1 MEQIRYN
8 AVKMMMYIVG
18 LTGYKKKKQKT
29 LLLTVPESSEKVAFR
44 VIILDMF
51 GMNSFSEA

>member
-18 LTGYKKKKQKT
+18 LTGYKKKTKN
-29 LLLTVPESSEKVAFR
+29 P
-44 VIILDMF
+44 
-51 GMNSFSEA
+51 SFDSA

>member
-8 AVKMMMYIVG
+8 AVKMMMYIIG
-18 LTGYKKKKQKT
+18 LTGYKKKNKN
-29 LLLTVPESSEKVAFR
+29 LLTVPDSSEKVAFR